1 MKLYFLSLIINTM
14 SIFYTGSYTQLGAPA
29 TNPTGKGIGC
39 FQLNT
44 ETGELHLLQYTQQRS
59 PSYLVVSNDKKYLY
73 ALEEMYENLHPQV
86 YAYKIGEGGALT
98 YLNSQKIAGD
108 YACHLAII
116 QDRLVVASYVSG
128 NALSYPILEDG
139 SLAPFSQE
147 IKHEGTGSNKERQ
160 EAAHAHMIYP
170 FGENGM
176 YVVDLTLD
184 MAKAYKLNVDSIKW
198 EAKPNLDIRIDAGS
212 GARHMAM
219 DKKEEFA
226 FVLGE
231 LTGEIFV
238 ADLRG
243 SETEIMQKISF
254 IPKTNNGAIGGAA
267 IRLHPNGQFL
277 YASNRGSDTIAVFM
291 IDKLSKK
298 LTLIAHHSTE
308 GKTPRDFNIDP
319 GGNWLVV
326 ANQDSNTLVVF
337 GINKDDGT
345 LSMKSIIE
353 VETPVNICW
362 L

>member
-1 MKLYFLSLIINTM
+1 MKLYFLSLIVNTM

-39 FQLNT
+39 FQLNS
-44 ETGELHLLQYTQQRS
+44 ETGEVHLLQYTQQRS

-73 ALEEMYENLHPQV
+73 AVEEMYENLDPQV

-98 YLNSQKIAGD
+98 FLNSQEIAGD
-108 YACHLAII
+108 YACHLAIV
-116 QDRLVVASYVSG
+116 QYRLVVANYVSG

-139 SLAPFSQE
+139 SLAPFNQE
-147 IKHEGTGSNKERQ
+147 IKHEGTGPNKERQ

-170 FGENGM
+170 FKNDGM
-176 YVVDLTLD
+176 YVVDLSLD
-184 MAKAYKLNVDSIKW
+184 RAKAYQFEPASRLW
-198 EAKPNLDIRIDAGS
+198 EATPKLDIKMDAGS

-219 DKKEEFA
+219 DNKEEFA
-226 FVLGE
+226 FVLSE
-231 LTGEIFV
+231 LRGEIFV

-243 SETEIMQKISF
+243 NETEVIQKISF
-254 IPKTNNGAIGGAA
+254 IPETHKGAIGGAA

-277 YASNRGSDTIAVFM
+277 YTSNRGSDTIAVFK
-291 IDKLSKK
+291 IDKVSKK
-298 LTLIAHHSTE
+298 LSLITHHSTE
-308 GKTPRDFNIDP
+308 GKTPRDFNVDP
-319 GGNWLVV
+319 SGKWLVA

-345 LSMKSIIE
+345 LSMKSKIE